1 MEEEQN
7 KMKIA
12 VLSGKGGT
20 GKTFVSVNLACT
32 EGNCVYVDCDIE
44 EPNGHLFFKPQWKGE
59 KSVKVSLPNFDNESC
74 TGCRK
79 CVDFC
84 KFNALVYIKNKVF
97 LFDEVCHSCGGCQM
111 VCEADA
117 VGEKPAEV
125 GIVRSGQSKDVKII
139 SGQLNVGE
147 MTGTPIIGQM
157 MNEIRDEDK
166 TVIIDCPPG
175 SACIVMDSI
184 KDADYCILVA
194 EPTAFGSHNLEMV
207 YELAT
212 LMKKPF
218 GVVLNKCLDG
228 NNPSEKLC
236 HEKGIEI
243 IGRIPFDSKIGK
255 LNSDGEI
262 ISYISNEYKG
272 YFEEILSKAKE
283 AIK

>member
-1 MEEEQN
+1 
-7 KMKIA
+7 MKIA

-20 GKTFVSVNLACT
+20 GKTFLSVNLACT

-44 EPNGHLFFKPQWKGE
+44 EPNGHLFLKPEWQEG
-59 KSVKVSLPNFDNESC
+59 KSVKVSLPEFDNNAC

-84 KFNALVYIKNKVF
+84 KFNALVYIKDKVY

-111 VCEADA
+111 LCP
-117 VGEKPAEV
+117 VGAINDKPAEV
-125 GIVRSGQSKDVKII
+125 GIVRSGKSKDVKIL
-139 SGQLNVGE
+139 SGMLNVGE
-147 MTGTPIIGQM
+147 MTGTPIIGEM
-157 MNEIRDEDK
+157 MDEIRDEKK
-166 TVIIDCPPG
+166 TVIVDCPPG

-207 YELAT
+207 YELVT
-212 LMKKPF
+212 LMKKTF
-218 GVVLNKCLDG
+218 GVVLNKCIEG
-228 NNPSEKLC
+228 ENPSEELC
-236 HEKGIEI
+236 REKGIEI
-243 IGRIPFDSKIGK
+243 IGRIPFNSEIGK

-262 ISYISNEYKG
+262 ISYASDEYRE
-272 YFEEILSKAKE
+272 YFSEILAKAKE